1 MIDFIKKNNLELL
14 TMEITEN
21 KLILTF
27 KNKVQDEYI
36 NKLHE
41 LIFLN

>member
-1 MIDFIKKNNLELL
+1 
-14 TMEITEN
+14 MEITEN